1 MGWEVAAASVRAPL
15 GSAAKQWLWSR
26 TQRSSGD
33 IPYEFNYQVG
43 TAIFL
48 LLTGPVRVQAQ
59 NPRCHCGGGSGYV
72 SADAGT
78 ESLCVSVVDV
88 VSYLISS
95 PASSEISCTDAGG
108 SQARSV

>member
-33 IPYEFNYQVG
+33 IPYEFNYQVD

-48 LLTGPVRVQAQ
+48 LLTVPVRVEAQ
-59 NPRCHCGGGSGYV
+59 NPGCHCGGGSGYV
-72 SADAGT
+72 SADVGT
-78 ESLCVSVVDV
+78 VPLCVSVCCIL
-88 VSYLISS
+88 SYLICSS
-95 PASSEISCTDAGG
+95 
-108 SQARSV
+108 